1 MDERV
6 IHKSNDLSL
15 IIAAISSNFMIEK
28 SFIIYLNYYLLIGNV
43 IIIGIFAQYKNNQ
56 TLSFLN
62 E

>member
-6 IHKSNDLSL
+6 IYKSNDLSL

>member
-1 MDERV
+1 
-6 IHKSNDLSL
+6 
-15 IIAAISSNFMIEK
+15 MIEK

>member
-6 IHKSNDLSL
+6 IYKSNDLSL

-28 SFIIYLNYYLLIGNV
+28 SFIIYLNYYLLIDNV